1 MRRTLGTGLLIAALS
16 LGLAGCFRPLY
27 GQPEFGGLAV
37 QNGLQGIKVEIEG
50 ERLAHYLRNELE
62 FGLRGGASDTGPL
75 THRLVITTRQAVSS
89 AIVDRITGAA
99 ESATLT
105 LDANYQLFRIM
116 PTTPTTTPPPPN
128 PAITSGAAKVVV
140 SYDRS
145 AQRFASIRSARDA
158 EIQSARQMAEQIKT
172 RIAAYLATPR

>member
-1 MRRTLGTGLLIAALS
+1 MRHTLGTGLLIAALS
-16 LGLAGCFRPLY
+16 VGLGGCLRPLY
-27 GQPEFGGLAV
+27 GQPEFGGLAI
-37 QNGLQGIKVEIEG
+37 QKGLQGVKIEIEG

-62 FGLRGGASDTGPL
+62 FGLRGGDPSTGPL
-75 THRLVITTRQAVSS
+75 THRLVITTKQTVAS

-105 LDANYQLFRIM
+105 LDATYSLF
-116 PTTPTTTPPPPN
+116 PLGPG
-128 PAITSGAAKVVV
+128 PAVTSGTAKVVV